1 MMNGHPL
8 VSIYPLSRPFPMTC
22 LCSHWLSLLP
32 PAYCS
37 CPMAHTCSRRLNPF
51 PNGLKACSRLPVPP
65 TCPLLADWL
74 SWCRPPGLFR
84 WPGPQSPLPCF
95 LGPLCF
101 HMFAVVV
108 VSAPWS
114 FVVSLSSSAPLCCSI
129 SFPCFPGFP
138 SMLLWA
144 FLIGPSAPW
153 RGTTSYTL
161 IAC

>member
-22 LCSHWLSLLP
+22 LRSHRLTVRAQWLVRVPAGLTRSPTASKPTPGFMFPPRVLCSPIGSPGVGLLVSFADRALSPHCPASSALYVSTCSLLL
-32 PAYCS
+32 S
-37 CPMAHTCSRRLNPF
+37 S
-51 PNGLKACSRLPVPP
+51 LP
-65 TCPLLADWL
+65 
-74 SWCRPPGLFR
+74 
-84 WPGPQSPLPCF
+84 
-95 LGPLCF
+95 LGR
-101 HMFAVVV
+101 
-108 VSAPWS
+108 SS
-114 FVVSLSSSAPLCCSI
+114 SLSPPQLPYICCSV